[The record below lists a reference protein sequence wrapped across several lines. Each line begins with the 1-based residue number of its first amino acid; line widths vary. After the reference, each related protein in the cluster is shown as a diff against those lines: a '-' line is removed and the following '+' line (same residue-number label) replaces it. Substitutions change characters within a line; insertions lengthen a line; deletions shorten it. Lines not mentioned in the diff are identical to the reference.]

1 MSSSSKLLGNLPT
14 YLRLRKSLKSSISV
28 AYSNP
33 TFTSSEASSTVLP
46 APHSPL
52 VIVAFLIQDS
62 FQVDVWDD
70 YISWSTLSHS
80 DSEMIMEGTIMQSGL
95 SISNAAIYY
104 DRTAN
109 LKTQQLTNAPHSG
122 SYSSGTFVGMA
133 VPSGWKS
140 QEDITITAKTWSQTG
155 QNFQRF

>member
-1 MSSSSKLLGNLPT
+1 
-14 YLRLRKSLKSSISV
+14 
-28 AYSNP
+28 
-33 TFTSSEASSTVLP
+33 
-46 APHSPL
+46 
-52 VIVAFLIQDS
+52 
-62 FQVDVWDD
+62 VDVWDD